1 MWELAVVA
9 LLGGYGARLWLNV
22 RERRERVRV
31 WRAAAAS
38 CGLEVVEVFRLSGLR
53 ARAGPLWVGI
63 ENAEPNARISIV
75 VPGKPG
81 FQKLRIH
88 PQSLPLP
95 WVQKIE
101 IGDRA
106 FDSTFSIEGPM
117 RLVCSLLD
125 AETRRL
131 LSRVNAESRLEI
143 SAGVLR
149 AVITDEKVPDVL
161 PLLLDLG
168 RRCAELVI
176 DPRRVAQNA
185 KTDPEPGVR
194 LCNLLLLIRELPEH
208 QATVEALRAACAD
221 PSPEIRLRAAK
232 ELGAE
237 GHGVLVELTECELD
251 DAASAE
257 AVSLLERELP
267 IERVKTILD
276 SALRGRRLQ
285 TARVCVEVLSRSG
298 APAAVD
304 TLIEVLAQESGEMG
318 AAAALALGRVG
329 SALAV
334 LPLKEAAER
343 HRHDRE
349 LRRAVRQA
357 VAEIQSRL
365 QGASPGQL
373 SLANDEA
380 GQLSL
385 AEEQAG
391 QLSLSPE
398 QAGELSL
405 MGPHLP
411 DPPLPEGEEGEGTEF

>member
-9 LLGGYGARLWLNV
+9 LLGGTGARLWLNL

-38 CGLEVVEVFRLSGLR
+38 CGLQVVEIFRFSGLR

-63 ENAEPNARISIV
+63 ENAEQMQPSARISII
-75 VPGKPG
+75 VPRKPG

-106 FDSTFSIEGPM
+106 FDSTFSIEGPA
-117 RLVCSLLD
+117 RLVYSLLD

-131 LSRVNAESRLEI
+131 LSRVSTESRLEI
-143 SAGVLR
+143 TEGALR
-149 AVITDEKVPDVL
+149 AVMPDEKVPDVL
-161 PLLLDLG
+161 PLLLDIG
-168 RRCAELVI
+168 RRCAELVV
-176 DPRRVAQNA
+176 DPRRVALNA

-194 LCNLLLLIRELPEH
+194 LRNLLLLIRELPGH

-237 GHGVLVELTECELD
+237 GRDVLVELTECELD
-251 DAASAE
+251 DAVSAE
-257 AVSLLERELP
+257 AVSILERELP
-267 IERVKTILD
+267 QERTQAILD

-298 APAAVD
+298 VPAAVD
-304 TLIEVLAQESGEMG
+304 MLIEVLAQEPGEVG
-318 AAAALALGRVG
+318 AAAAQALGRIG
-329 SALAV
+329 SALVV

-357 VAEIQSRL
+357 IAEIQSRL
-365 QGASPGQL
+365 PGASPGQL

-385 AEEQAG
+385 TEEQAG
-391 QLSLSPE
+391 QLSLAPAQS
-398 QAGELSL
+398 GELSL
-405 MGPHLP
+405 LDPHLP
-411 DPPLPEGEEGEGTEF
+411 DPPLPEGEEG